1 MSQPQLKNTIKPKKM
16 IAANIAASVIATVF
30 HFRETSEGSFS
41 SADAVGAAALIA
53 TGIGV
58 SVTSCRSSGA
68 AMSLLEILGIVDTGA
83 VSRLLQTGL
92 AELTHLL
99 LSGGRKEEVLRIANV
114 DEVPMPVAE
123 VVVETIAECDELFE
137 AVQ

>member
-1 MSQPQLKNTIKPKKM
+1 
-16 IAANIAASVIATVF
+16 
-30 HFRETSEGSFS
+30 
-41 SADAVGAAALIA
+41 
-53 TGIGV
+53 
-58 SVTSCRSSGA
+58 
-68 AMSLLEILGIVDTGA
+68 MSLLEMLGIVDTNTA
-83 VSRLLQTGL
+83 SKLLQTGL
-92 AELTHLL
+92 AESTQRL